1 MRIKTT
7 PVRMLSSKR
16 EQKTNV
22 SEEVEKREP
31 LYTVGGNLN
40 KYRPYGKQCEGSS
53 KSKNGNYHTNNNSTS
68 GKSCLT
74 DKKGCKEEMLPALLL
89 LDVNPPTWMTYL
101 DWRRPSCNAE
111 NARAA
116 MERTWVCKGILGHWD
131 WEPRS
136 WSIQDF
142 LLHGNNKWLHCYTTW
157 VGAFPY
163 FQPKASQWTQIWNTL
178 ASS

>member
-1 MRIKTT
+1 MWKCRVTIKNQMSFLWLWDRGNEITGGT
-7 PVRMLSSKR
+7 FEGVQGKFEKSS
-16 EQKTNV
+16 
-22 SEEVEKREP
+22 SM
-31 LYTVGGNLN
+31 VGRVVCWG
-40 KYRPYGKQCEGSS
+40 
-53 KSKNGNYHTNNNSTS
+53 TS